1 MKLRGL
7 LTLLVGALLL
17 GVGCTTDA
25 DINTSGAGSE
35 GKIKTVKITATLP
48 ELGGTTRAED
58 SAKGGITNVDWT
70 KYELRVIIKAY
81 GAEGDKFAGQY
92 ATEVVDYKYQT
103 DIENGNISVDVGLPL
118 TTGHR
123 FDIYL
128 WADYVLKSAPTADLH
143 YNTAGFPA
151 ITLAGENPTLV
162 INDESYDAFFGKGT
176 VNVGEIATTW
186 DTDFSVQRAVA
197 KLRMIA
203 TDAASATATHATLET
218 EKFYTGF
225 DIATGVTTLSHNTP
239 TLSARTAFETY
250 STETAPE
257 TKSFITAYLLWP
269 AVDEGGN
276 ATTST
281 IAANFYEGDNTDPVS
296 TIAPTMAIPLKRGWL
311 TTLRGE
317 MFESGWDGTT
327 LVEPMTIDGE
337 WLVLNNTEELAWVLQ
352 NGNTKGKSKVRITC
366 NMDMGGNTVK
376 PFPAWVSE
384 FDGASHKIS
393 NFAID
398 GDALFTPNT
407 DANYI
412 NEINIHDLNI
422 EGATIENS
430 GHVGVLVNRVGIN
443 ATFQNITIK
452 NSSATTSNGA
462 AGGVVGYIGGGTG
475 LALEV
480 KFINCDLEN
489 VKSSGTLDEGIFV
502 GRMHGY
508 NDDEILSFD
517 ADCSADANCAVTD
530 FKSPY
535 TEDNDAQWLDE
546 GDSAFDFTKYNGWL
560 GDEEIYRGVIK
571 FEDRRMQIKWDGKTK
586 VEPLTEDGSTSI
598 YSPFD
603 LAYLQQTVV
612 RSGTYPHTYTWSN
625 RINHNS
631 VTFKSDV
638 DLGGV
643 CENCRNNNCICTKAG
658 KGTCDCTECRKFTP
672 IYSIKTLEGNNH
684 TVYNLHVD
692 MIHDGDHGAGFMQ
705 TTVDGSNHR
714 NLNLV
719 GANIKTDHDRNIP
732 ICTYGQKDNGSGNA
746 YAGTFV
752 AATGSGTY
760 TLSNIHVSSGKVSGV
775 CKIGGLIGRATCA
788 TLNMSNCTVD
798 NYIVENYE
806 ANRPNYYPIEMSKK
820 VIFNTYAVTCLGWW
834 YTQGECGGLI
844 GFVQCSQKA
853 DIINCSVT
861 NTQLNCFGQENKTV
875 VANVIRSSR
884 YTGIKEDS
892 DDQITAQGTTLI
904 AGRHVNQFIGDV
916 VSARKSDSDTNT
928 YVVNIK
934 NYNVSNN
941 SYNGVLASSTN
952 KYNHEYKNGSYC
964 DAVGCAYYVGVEAD
978 FVIFDLHVKDYAGT
992 LTFNKTGE
1000 SEITIT
1006 ENKDQANG
1014 ISWIGGN
1021 FNLNLTGNQ
1030 RRYPE
1035 APTNIGE

>member
-81 GAEGDKFAGQY
+81 GAEGDTFAGQY
-92 ATEVVDYKYQT
+92 ATEVVDYKDYG
-103 DIENGNISVDVGLPL
+103 DIEENGNISVDVGLPL
-118 TTGHR
+118 TTGHK

-143 YNTAGFPA
+143 YNTAEFPA
-151 ITLAGENPTLV
+151 ITLAGDSPTLV

-186 DTDFSVQRAVA
+186 NTEFSVQRAVA

-203 TDAASATATHATLET
+203 TDAASATATNATLQT
-218 EKFYTGF
+218 DKFYTGF
-225 DIATGVTTLSHNTP
+225 NIATGETTPSLSTP
-239 TLSARTAFETY
+239 MLSAPTAFETY
-250 STETAPE
+250 DKETPAAGATEWSQ
-257 TKSFITAYLLWP
+257 SFITAYLLWP

-281 IAANFYEGDNTDPVS
+281 IAANFYEGDNTEPVS
-296 TIAPTMAIPLKRGWL
+296 TIAPTMEIPLKRGWL

-327 LVEPMTIDGE
+327 LVEPMTIDGD
-337 WLVLNNTEELAWVLQ
+337 WLVLNNAKELAWVLET
-352 NGNTKGKSKVRITC
+352 GDTKEKNKIRITSD
-366 NMDMGGNTVK
+366 MDMGGNAVK

-443 ATFQNITIK
+443 ATFENITIK
-452 NSSATTSNGA
+452 NSSATTSDGA

-530 FKSPY
+530 FVSPY

-560 GDEEIYRGVIK
+560 GDEEINRGVIN
-571 FEDRRMQIKWDGKTK
+571 FEGHRMQIKWDGKKTIT
-586 VEPLTEDGSTSI
+586 PMTDGSGAYLI

-603 LAYLQQTVV
+603 LAGVRKKTASPSAIYLKSDIDMNGQGTDGKYNVPSNFTKSAYSSADDNHFDPFNYVTTLDGAKDANSNYSIWNLSISQIEQERAAFILYATGTTVHKNINFRNCCTV
-612 RSGTYPHTYTWSN
+612 SVHKPVETDAKAYGAILVSNVEATYTMEN
-625 RINHNS
+625 VHAYDCKVFALQKVGTLGARI
-631 VTFKSDV
+631 
-638 DLGGV
+638 
-643 CENCRNNNCICTKAG
+643 
-658 KGTCDCTECRKFTP
+658 
-672 IYSIKTLEGNNH
+672 
-684 TVYNLHVD
+684 
-692 MIHDGDHGAGFMQ
+692 
-705 TTVDGSNHR
+705 
-714 NLNLV
+714 
-719 GANIKTDHDRNIP
+719 
-732 ICTYGQKDNGSGNA
+732 
-746 YAGTFV
+746 AGT
-752 AATGSGTY
+752 S
-760 TLSNIHVSSGKVSGV
+760 
-775 CKIGGLIGRATCA
+775 
-788 TLNMSNCTVD
+788 TLNNCTV
-798 NYIVENYE
+798 NNCYVENYE
-806 ANRPNYYPIEMSKK
+806 CKINERFESGSKSMAGFTVNNVYADFYPYGEVGGMFGFIQDNSTITNCWTKGT
-820 VIFNTYAVTCLGWW
+820 IIYAYGQDDKEATIDADW
-834 YTQGECGGLI
+834 
-844 GFVQCSQKA
+844 FVQ
-853 DIINCSVT
+853 
-861 NTQLNCFGQENKTV
+861 FGIGALKYYLV
-875 VANVIRSSR
+875 P
-884 YTGIKEDS
+884 
-892 DDQITAQGTTLI
+892 
-904 AGRHVNQFIGDV
+904 GRHVSTLIGNIRATGTINITNSGADSSSKCTNRHDTHQWRVKTGGSSWNPKYTYYKYDYIGQAYFVKFLDSEGTVKIDGASLTIGDC
-916 VSARKSDSDTNT
+916 KTDTLYGT
-928 YVVNIK
+928 YK
-934 NYNVSNN
+934 
-941 SYNGVLASSTN
+941 
-952 KYNHEYKNGSYC
+952 
-964 DAVGCAYYVGVEAD
+964 
-978 FVIFDLHVKDYAGT
+978 
-992 LTFNKTGE
+992 
-1000 SEITIT
+1000 
-1006 ENKDQANG
+1006 
-1014 ISWIGGN
+1014 
-1021 FNLNLTGNQ
+1021 
-1030 RRYPE
+1030 
-1035 APTNIGE
+1035 

>member
-92 ATEVVDYKYQT
+92 ATEVVDYKDQD
-103 DIENGNISVDVGLPL
+103 DIESGNISVDVGLPL
-118 TTGHR
+118 TTGHS

-128 WADYVLKSAPTADLH
+128 WADYVLQDAPAADLH
-143 YNTAGFPA
+143 YNTADFPA
-151 ITLAGENPTLV
+151 ITLAGDSPTLV

-186 DTDFSVQRAVA
+186 NTEFSVQRAVA

-203 TDAASATATHATLET
+203 TDAASATATNATLQT
-218 EKFYTGF
+218 DKFYTGF
-225 DIATGVTTLSHNTP
+225 NIATGETTPSLSTP
-239 TLSARTAFETY
+239 MLSARTAFETY

-281 IAANFYEGDNTDPVS
+281 IVANFYEGDNTDPVS
-296 TIAPTMAIPLKRGWL
+296 TIAPTMEIPLKRGWL

-327 LVEPMTIDGE
+327 LAEPMTIDGE

-352 NGNTKGKSKVRITC
+352 NGDTKGKYKVRITC
-366 NMDMGGNTVK
+366 DMDMGGNTVK

-384 FDGASHKIS
+384 FDGANHKIS
-393 NFAID
+393 NIAID
-398 GDALFTPNT
+398 GEALFTP
-407 DANYI
+407 DSNYI

-422 EGATIENS
+422 EDATIENS

-443 ATFQNITIK
+443 ATFENITIK
-452 NSSATTSNGA
+452 NSSATTSDGA

-480 KFINCDLEN
+480 NFINCDLEN

-530 FKSPY
+530 FESPY

-560 GDEEIYRGVIK
+560 GDEENYRGVIN
-571 FEDRRMQIKWDGKTK
+571 FEGHRMQIKWDGQKTIT
-586 VEPLTEDGSTSI
+586 PMTDDSGAYLI

-603 LAYLQQTVV
+603 LAGVRKITASPSAIYLKSDIDMNGQGTDGKYNVPSNFTKSAYSSADDNHFDPFSYVTTLDGAKDANNNYSIWNLSISQIEQE
-612 RSGTYPHTYTWSN
+612 RAAFILYASGTTVHKNINFRNCCTVCVHKPVATDAKAYGAILVSN
-625 RINHNS
+625 VDANYKMENVHAYDCKVFALQKVGTLGARI
-631 VTFKSDV
+631 
-638 DLGGV
+638 
-643 CENCRNNNCICTKAG
+643 
-658 KGTCDCTECRKFTP
+658 
-672 IYSIKTLEGNNH
+672 
-684 TVYNLHVD
+684 
-692 MIHDGDHGAGFMQ
+692 
-705 TTVDGSNHR
+705 
-714 NLNLV
+714 
-719 GANIKTDHDRNIP
+719 
-732 ICTYGQKDNGSGNA
+732 
-746 YAGTFV
+746 AGT
-752 AATGSGTY
+752 S
-760 TLSNIHVSSGKVSGV
+760 
-775 CKIGGLIGRATCA
+775 
-788 TLNMSNCTVD
+788 TLNNCTV
-798 NYIVENYE
+798 NNCYVENYE
-806 ANRPNYYPIEMSKK
+806 CKISERFESGSKSMAGFTVNNVYADFYPYGEVGGMFGFIQGNSTITNCWTKGTIIYAYGQDDKKATIDAGLLVRLGIAALGYYLVP
-820 VIFNTYAVTCLGWW
+820 
-834 YTQGECGGLI
+834 
-844 GFVQCSQKA
+844 
-853 DIINCSVT
+853 
-861 NTQLNCFGQENKTV
+861 
-875 VANVIRSSR
+875 
-884 YTGIKEDS
+884 
-892 DDQITAQGTTLI
+892 
-904 AGRHVNQFIGDV
+904 GRHVSTLIGNIRATGTINITN
-916 VSARKSDSDTNT
+916 SGADSSSKCTNRHDKHNST
-928 YVVNIK
+928 YNYIGQAYIVKFVDK
-934 NYNVSNN
+934 NEGTVTVDGKKLTVADCC
-941 SYNGVLASSTN
+941 SYTKL
-952 KYNHEYKNGSYC
+952 
-964 DAVGCAYYVGVEAD
+964 
-978 FVIFDLHVKDYAGT
+978 
-992 LTFNKTGE
+992 
-1000 SEITIT
+1000 
-1006 ENKDQANG
+1006 
-1014 ISWIGGN
+1014 
-1021 FNLNLTGNQ
+1021 
-1030 RRYPE
+1030 
-1035 APTNIGE
+1035 